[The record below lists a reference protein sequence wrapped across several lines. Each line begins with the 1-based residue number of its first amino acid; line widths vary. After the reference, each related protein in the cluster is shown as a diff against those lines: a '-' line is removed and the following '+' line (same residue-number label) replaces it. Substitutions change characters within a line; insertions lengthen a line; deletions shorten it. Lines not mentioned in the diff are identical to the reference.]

1 MTTDTRGYHCNG
13 LIGVKESFGTFPYG
27 RQMTSPALP
36 AVVVERLSQAQIHS
50 VYPLMR
56 EVAPALSLARWLKYA
71 RPVATS
77 QAQRRSGVL
86 VAHRCGVAPPVGAV
100 CYRRDRDMLFGST
113 LTAEHFIAV
122 ELLSPEPVL
131 RALLTELDHVAA
143 ELHCAAIRSIV
154 HGARPGLLDDLRLSG
169 HVAEGVTLTKKL
181 PVVPPESIVI

>member
-1 MTTDTRGYHCNG
+1 
-13 LIGVKESFGTFPYG
+13 
-27 RQMTSPALP
+27 MTSPALP
-36 AVVVERLSQAQIHS
+36 PVVVERLSQAQIRS

-71 RPVATS
+71 RPVATP

-86 VAHRCGVAPPVGAV
+86 VAHRRGVAHPIGAV

-131 RALLTELDHVAA
+131 KALLTELDRVAA

-154 HGARPGLLDDLRLSG
+154 HGGRPGLLDDLRLSG
-169 HVAEGVTLTKKL
+169 HVVEGVTLTKKL
-181 PVVPPESIVI
+181 PVAQQEAVAVQQ